1 MSKQWQNPSLCCKK
15 IRLLSSRNPFYA
27 CELAFFPIHLL
38 LSPLSMITLHLI
50 PQAGLLYHT
59 YTMSLS
65 MPFSV
70 FLAQANFYILESFDA
85 SKFKHTSKFKLIFIS
100 LSEQAQPIYLNNMR
114 YCVLLRPKNIFPFF
128 IINYFFLWKICSIE
142 SRKLFSAFC
151 QW

>member
-50 PQAGLLYHT
+50 PQAGLLYNT
-59 YTMSLS
+59 YYTMSLS
-65 MPFSV
+65 LPFSV
-70 FLAQANFYILESFDA
+70 FLAQANFYILENFDA
-85 SKFKHTSKFKLIFIS
+85 SKFKHTFKFKLIFIF
-100 LSEQAQPIYLNNMR
+100 LSEATYHYNMR
-114 YCVLLRPKNIFPFF
+114 YCCALKKISHFLSLTI
-128 IINYFFLWKICSIE
+128 FFLWNICSIE

-151 QW
+151 